1 MKTLNLK
8 NIAALALAATV
19 WMGLPTRAHAVDT
32 PLNFG
37 DARDLGTVL
46 FGIPSGD
53 ADRTNYVNFLI
64 TMTPGTTA
72 TAEGQT
78 FNRSLSVV
86 GAPYHSAVFGS
97 NGTSNTGITLVTGDT
112 YLFAK
117 YDGPN
122 AGSEVWDLTGL
133 TGTVSIP
140 ANGLAGQNYGL
151 SGWTLFTAGPGT
163 PTPDGGTTL
172 MLLGSA
178 LAGLGMIRRLVK
190 R

>member
-8 NIAALALAATV
+8 NIAALALAVTV
-19 WMGLPTRAHAVDT
+19 LVGLPTRAHAVDT

-37 DARDLGTVL
+37 DARDLGTIL

-64 TMTPGTTA
+64 GMTPGTTA
-72 TAEGQT
+72 NSQGQT

-86 GAPYHSAVFGS
+86 GAPYMTAVFGL
-97 NGTSNTGITLVTGDT
+97 NGTSNTGITVTGYT

-122 AGSEVWDLTGL
+122 AGSVVWDLAGL

-151 SGWTLFTAGPGT
+151 SGWTLFTAGT
-163 PTPDGGTTL
+163 TTVPDGGTTL